1 MTRWYGREGS
11 RACRVSWRP
20 VTDHPASLNI
30 RAVSKSADDIQQ
42 FLARARSAAAARV
55 VPAAVPA
62 TGAFTR
68 AQLSGRL
75 VEVSGIGAV
84 ASLTAAVGLVLEAQ
98 VDGDPV
104 AWICLPTSS
113 FYPPDLADSGVD
125 LASLVVVRAPSIAHA
140 GPAAD
145 RLLRSGGFGLVVLDL
160 GAGAEMPLPL
170 QGRLVGLAQRHDAA
184 IVCLTEK
191 ANDSASLGSMVS
203 LRAEALRA
211 REDGAMTVRALK
223 DKQRGPGWTQKVKV
237 KGPAGL

>member
-1 MTRWYGREGS
+1 MSED
-11 RACRVSWRP
+11 VK
-20 VTDHPASLNI
+20 NI
-30 RAVSKSADDIQQ
+30 RDFV
-42 FLARARSAAAARV
+42 ARARSAAAAGSARAAASV
-55 VPAAVPA
+55 VALDDLRPALHAPAAA
-62 TGAFTR
+62 RWTR

-98 VDGDPV
+98 VEGDPV
-104 AWICLPTSS
+104 AWISLPAST

-125 LASLVVVRAPSIAHA
+125 LEGLVVVRAPSVEHA
-140 GPAAD
+140 GRAAD

-160 GAGAEMPLPL
+160 GPGGRDAALPIPL

-191 ANDSASLGSMVS
+191 PADAASLGSMVS
-203 LRAEALRA
+203 LRAETLRA
-211 REDGAMTVRALK
+211 REGERFVVSVRALK
-223 DKQRGPGWTQKVKV
+223 DKQRGPGWEQAEPA